1 MTILL
6 LGVGGVLTALAG
18 GSCVIAEISLMANW
32 DRILMEGSA
41 MAGAIFQ
48 AFERM
53 EWYYKDKGMR
63 WQ

>member
-1 MTILL
+1 M
-6 LGVGGVLTALAG
+6 LTALAG

-32 DRILMEGSA
+32 DRILMEGNA